1 MAGINEAAS
10 SLDHLVGP
18 REEGFGDRQPKRLRR
33 LKVYD
38 KIELGGLLDRD
49 VRTLDA
55 LKQLVA
61 LNDRL
66 SRGRAVGPD
75 KIATQPITRRVSVS
89 GRAGPGKGEQTAKRA
104 SRLFWPIKPLL
115 DNFFEARDSR
125 AVEFQL
131 LLERAAQGLDH
142 IAFDL
147 VPDSVR
153 IDDLPAIM
161 RASRCATPSRC

>member
-1 MAGINEAAS
+1 MAGIKEAAS

-66 SRGRAVGPD
+66 SRAPRGRAVGPD

-89 GRAGPGKGEQTAKRA
+89 GRAWEGGTDGQTR
-104 SRLFWPIKPLL
+104 
-115 DNFFEARDSR
+115 
-125 AVEFQL
+125 Q
-131 LLERAAQGLDH
+131 Q
-142 IAFDL
+142 AFLAD
-147 VPDSVR
+147 
-153 IDDLPAIM
+153 
-161 RASRCATPSRC
+161 